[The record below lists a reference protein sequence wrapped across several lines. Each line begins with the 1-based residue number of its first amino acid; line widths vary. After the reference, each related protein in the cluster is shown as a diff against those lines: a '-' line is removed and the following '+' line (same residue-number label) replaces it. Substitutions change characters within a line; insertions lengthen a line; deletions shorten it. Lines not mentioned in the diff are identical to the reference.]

1 VPDVICELADV
12 GNVSAVLDPGGVG
25 FVAGLLIRLQASS
38 KRSAVIKKYN
48 ARIFFIR
55 VFLFS
60 STL

>member
-1 VPDVICELADV
+1 MPDVVCELADV
-12 GNVSAVLDPGGVG
+12 GDVSAGLDPSGVG
-25 FVAGLLIRLQASS
+25 FVAGLLMRLQASS
-38 KRSAVIKKYN
+38 KRSAAIKKYN